1 MVNYVALF
9 FCTGNI
15 KMNRNQLNKMR
26 NVNDSVEAAIQR
38 TSEIKNLIDQMTL
51 RIELIEKVSA
61 EGKNEET

>member
-9 FCTGNI
+9 FFTGNI

-51 RIELIEKVSA
+51 RIELIEEVSA

>member
-1 MVNYVALF
+1 
-9 FCTGNI
+9 
-15 KMNRNQLNKMR
+15 MNRNQLNKMR

-51 RIELIEKVSA
+51 RIELIEEVSA